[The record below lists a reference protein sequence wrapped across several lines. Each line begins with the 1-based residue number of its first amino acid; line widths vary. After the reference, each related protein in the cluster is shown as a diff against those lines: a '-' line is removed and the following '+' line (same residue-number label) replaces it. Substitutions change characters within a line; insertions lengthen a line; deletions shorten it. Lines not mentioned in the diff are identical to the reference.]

1 MIPGYWGHA
10 KSEGDFI
17 IMKETSMNLVPIV
30 IEQTARGERSYDIYS
45 RLLKER
51 IILLGTPVTDDVANS
66 IIAQMFFLEMEN
78 PDKDIHLYIN
88 SPGGSVSAGLAI
100 YDIMQF
106 VKCDVSTYC
115 IGMAASMGSLLLAA
129 GAQGKRFILPHSRVM
144 IHQPHIMG
152 GGITGQVSDIEIH
165 AREMIATKR
174 KLTEIYVRHT
184 GKDFESLTSA
194 MDRDNYMSAEEA
206 QEYGIVDKVVEK
218 RKVKKA

>member
-1 MIPGYWGHA
+1 
-10 KSEGDFI
+10 
-17 IMKETSMNLVPIV
+17 MKETSMNLVPIV